1 MLGMLLGTASLA
13 WEAVECIMTL
23 MTLGREEVV
32 VGGITAVRVARVSA
46 LAVEGRLTVVL
57 AVR

>member
-1 MLGMLLGTASLA
+1 MLGMLLGPASLA
-13 WEAVECIMTL
+13 WEEVECIMPP
-23 MTLGREEVV
+23 MTRGLEEVV